1 MKNFY
6 LSFFFY
12 LLTISAIAQNSYK
25 IEGIVKTK
33 DNIAL
38 SPVVV
43 YAKESGIGTQT
54 DENGNF
60 TILINVESETLYFS
74 LLGFKDKAINVSR
87 NTQGNK
93 LEIQLEQSADE
104 MLDEI
109 VIHSKSP
116 MQQVKESAYNVIAL
130 DAKAY
135 HNTTLDLAHV
145 LNKASGVRLRE
156 TGGVGSDMQLMMDG
170 FNGKHVKVFID
181 GVPQEGV
188 GSSFGLN
195 NIPINFAERIEV
207 YKGVV
212 PVGFGTD
219 AMGGIINIVTKK
231 NRESWFLDA
240 SYSYGSFNTHKSY
253 LNFGQTLKNGFSYE
267 INAFQNYSDNSY
279 YINTPVKIFDGNTSS
294 INNKLIERVKRF
306 HDTYHNEAVVAKVG
320 FVNKSWAD
328 RFMVGFTYSEM
339 YKEIQ
344 NGVKQQ
350 IVFGG
355 KYTEGHSVMPSLE
368 YRKKNILRG
377 LDVVLTANYNKN
389 ITTNVDTSRYEFNWY
404 GDKRLMNSP
413 GEQSYQIT
421 RMDNNNINSTFTAN
435 YRLNEKHS
443 FTFNHVFNSFDRR
456 NRSLLDKVVPS
467 HKYSKTTTKNI
478 SGLSYLFNPNEKWNA
493 TIFAKYYAQKVSGPM
508 AINTN
513 GDQVE
518 RFSSKDGHPG
528 YGIAATYFILKPIQ
542 LKASY
547 EKVYRL
553 PTNNEIFGDEDLE
566 SGDLT
571 LKPESSSNFNFNLS
585 YNQNFG
591 QHSVYFEGGL
601 IYRDIKDYI
610 QRKLQNL
617 SGGKTG
623 ATFFNHGKVE
633 TKGYNLTLRYGFSD
647 WLSLGGSFTQMDIR
661 DKVKTA
667 ANGTGQASVTYGA
680 RIPNIPY
687 QFASSDVNF
696 YLRDLGKNGNMLT
709 VAYDNIYMDAFPL
722 YSEVLGEESKFVVP
736 KQFSHNIALTYSI
749 QNGKYNFTVECAN
762 FSDEKLYDNFS
773 LQKAGRAFYGKIRI
787 NLGKR

>member
-6 LSFFFY
+6 LILFLS
-12 LLTISAIAQNSYK
+12 LLSINVNAQNGYK
-25 IEGIVKTK
+25 VEGVVK
-33 DNIAL
+33 NNNHVAL
-38 SPVVV
+38 SSVVV
-43 YAKESGIGTQT
+43 YAKETEKGVQT
-54 DENGNF
+54 DEQGNF
-60 TILINVESETLYFS
+60 SIIVSSENETLYFS
-74 LLGFKDKAINVSR
+74 LLGYKEKSLVVTRENSGKKHHIHLDN
-87 NTQGNK
+87 
-93 LEIQLEQSADE
+93 ADDE
-104 MLDEI
+104 FLDEI
-109 VIHSKSP
+109 VIKAKSP

-170 FNGKHVKVFID
+170 FNGRHVKVFID

-240 SYSYGSFNTHKSY
+240 SYSFGSFNTHKSY
-253 LNFGQTLKNGFSYE
+253 VNFGQTFKNGLTYE

-279 YINTPVKIFDGNTSS
+279 YINTPVKIFNGSTSS

-320 FVNKSWAD
+320 VVNKSWAD
-328 RFMVGFTYSEM
+328 RLMIGLTYSEM

-355 KYTEGHSVMPSLE
+355 KYMDGHSVMPSLE
-368 YRKKNILRG
+368 YRKKNLLRG

-389 ITTNVDTSRYEFNWY
+389 ITTNVDTSRYEYNWY
-404 GDKRLMNSP
+404 GDTRLMSSP

-421 RMDNNNINSTFTAN
+421 RMNNNNINSTFTAN
-435 YRLNEKHS
+435 YRLNEVHS
-443 FTFNHVFNSFDRR
+443 FTFNHVFNSFERS

-467 HKYSKTTTKNI
+467 HKYNKETTKNI
-478 SGLSYLFNPNEKWNA
+478 SGLSYLYNPNEKWNA
-493 TIFAKYYAQKVSGPM
+493 TVFAKYYAQKVSGPM

-513 GDQVE
+513 GDEVE
-518 RFSSKDGHPG
+518 RFSNKQGHPG
-528 YGIAATYFILKPIQ
+528 YGAAATYFILKQ
-542 LKASY
+542 LQAKLSY

-553 PTNNEIFGDEDLE
+553 PTNDEIFGDEDLE

-571 LKPESSSNFNFNLS
+571 LKPESSSNYNFNLS
-585 YNQNFG
+585 YNKVFG
-591 QHSVYFEGGL
+591 SNSIYVEGGL
-601 IYRDIKDYI
+601 IFRDVKDYI
-610 QRKLQNL
+610 QRRLQNL

-623 ATFFNHGKVE
+623 ATFFNHGKVQ
-633 TKGYNLTLRYGFSD
+633 TKGYNLTLRYGFGD
-647 WLSLGGSFTQMDIR
+647 WLSVGGSFTQMDIR

-667 ANGTGQASVTYGA
+667 ANGTGQPSVTYGA

-687 QFASSDVNF
+687 QFANSDVSV
-696 YLRDLGKNGNMLT
+696 YLRDLGKKGNMLT
-709 VAYDNIYMDAFPL
+709 IAYDNIYMSAFPL

-736 KQFSHNIALTYSI
+736 KQFSHNIALTYSVN
-749 QNGKYNFTVECAN
+749 NGKYNFTVECAN

-773 LQKAGRAFYGKIRI
+773 LQKAGRAFYGKVRI